1 VQQPS
6 PFAPGDEQEP
16 GFRRPFH
23 PRVRQSK

>member
-16 GFRRPFH
+16 GFRRASH
-23 PRVRQSK
+23 WRVRQSR